1 MTGLT
6 TIMENSILTL
16 VYFCSFAPWSSAELE
31 LKQMKLPNFPL
42 FLHNGE
48 SLSGKIFFSEIL
60 SQLKTVSESYR
71 PLALGTL

>member
-1 MTGLT
+1 
-6 TIMENSILTL
+6 MENSILTL

-31 LKQMKLPNFPL
+31 LKQMELPNFPL

-48 SLSGKIFFSEIL
+48 SLSGKIFFFSEVL

-71 PLALGTL
+71 PLAPGTL